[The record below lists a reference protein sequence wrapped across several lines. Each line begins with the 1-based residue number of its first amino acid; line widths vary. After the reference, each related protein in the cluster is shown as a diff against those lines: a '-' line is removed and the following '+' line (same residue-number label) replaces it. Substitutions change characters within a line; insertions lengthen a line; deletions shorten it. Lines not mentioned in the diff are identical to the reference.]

1 MIIVSCGMSDI
12 LVMHVN
18 TFVVAVVVVVVIV
31 VVFEFTLLRILY
43 CSDKFISLSTHCD
56 MRSSNSRNES

>member
-1 MIIVSCGMSDI
+1 
-12 LVMHVN
+12 MHVN
-18 TFVVAVVVVVVIV
+18 TFVVAVVVVVVVVVVVIV

-43 CSDKFISLSTHCD
+43 CSDKFMSQSTHCD